1 MLQIGMFVDH
11 NFLNPQTKCLICAQW
26 FLYYDK
32 LASQIKFVEKF
43 KKSFFS
49 IKNKVSYYVI

>member
-11 NFLNPQTKCLICAQW
+11 NFLNPQTKCLICAQR

-43 KKSFFS
+43 KKFS
-49 IKNKVSYYVI
+49 IKNKVCYYVI